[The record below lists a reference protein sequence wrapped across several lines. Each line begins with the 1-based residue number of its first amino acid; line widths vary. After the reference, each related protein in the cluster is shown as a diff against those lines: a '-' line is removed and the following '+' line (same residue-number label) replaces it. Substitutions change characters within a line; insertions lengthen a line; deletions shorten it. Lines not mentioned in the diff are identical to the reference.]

1 MLVIENCNSLSE
13 LRQKLID
20 GEEVRTARQEPC
32 EDAISRQAVL
42 DAIDVKAWEFC
53 DYLISKNRNDEQ
65 KPVSHFADNL
75 RECVREELPSVN
87 PQAKTGHW
95 VYKIYG
101 EFHEQGDWYC
111 SHCDYQYNY
120 GNGHAK
126 FCPECGYEMSEPP
139 TEEVIGDKDY
149 DWVIKR

>member
-1 MLVIENCNSLSE
+1 MLVIENCNSLSD

-20 GEEVRTARQEPC
+20 GEEVRTARDKPC
-32 EDAISRQAVL
+32 EDAIRRE
-42 DAIDVKAWEFC
+42 DAINAVSEALEHVFVENEDVARKMMNK
-53 DYLISKNRNDEQ
+53 LT
-65 KPVSHFADNL
+65 
-75 RECVREELPSVN
+75 SVN
-87 PQAKTGHW
+87 SQPKTGHW

-139 TEEVIGDKDY
+139 TEEVIGDRDY